1 MEKIV
6 IELEAKL
13 DKALQQIEEL
23 KDEVKGV
30 GEESKKTQKATK
42 SLAQGFKGIG
52 LAMKAMGIGLIMKAF
67 DKFVE
72 ILMRNQKAVDLL
84 NTAMGTIEV
93 LFNDL
98 IEVAD
103 PLFDILSNL
112 FSNPLQSIKDFG
124 TSIKEYGINA
134 MNQFLSAVGHVGKAV
149 GHLFKLEF
157 DEAKKSVQ
165 DAGRDMVDAMVGVE
179 EGGVEVVNEALEKT
193 LEYAKE
199 IPGRIA
205 EATAVATKLT
215 EAQKE
220 SEMAEVRRAEIQL
233 KYQRREE
240 KLRQLRDDEFRN
252 IGERIQANNDLL
264 KMLEEQTEE
273 EAKQIEKKIH
283 AARLQVEMNASQD
296 NMIALKQAELEM
308 TDLLERLEGQRSEAL
323 MNVMGLQ
330 KEMLDIKKAE
340 VETEQEIQ
348 RIEGEAQL
356 EMMTNSLE
364 QMKARMKLAEDEYN
378 DKRQQLDDEILMR
391 ASAGETETA
400 MYKEM
405 LNQRALLDAQYEK
418 DSLKG
423 AMDLEK
429 AKRDF
434 RIKLTADT
442 FNVIGAFAKEGSD
455 LQKGL
460 AVAQATMNTYESVTA
475 FLTMKPASPFNFVQ
489 AGIALATGIANVRN
503 ILSTDPMGGAGGGGA
518 PGGSVPQ
525 PTMPNVAVLG
535 GGMGSDPS
543 SQIAESIERMR
554 DQPVKAYVVAD
565 DVTSAQAYQRRIARN
580 RVV

>member
-30 GEESKKTQKATK
+30 GEETKKTKEETK
-42 SLAQGFKGIG
+42 SLAKGFKGMG
-52 LAMKAMGIGLIMKAF
+52 LAMKSMGIGLIMKAF

-72 ILMRNQKAVDLL
+72 ILGRNQKAVDLL

-165 DAGRDMVDAMVGVE
+165 QAGRDMVDAMVGVE
-179 EGGVEVVNEALEKT
+179 EGGVEVINEALEKT

-205 EATAVATKLT
+205 EATKTAQVLT
-215 EAQKE
+215 DALKE
-220 SEMAEVRRAEIQL
+220 MEMAEVRRAEIQL
-233 KYQRREE
+233 EYQRQEE
-240 KLRQLRDDEFRN
+240 LLRQFRDDEFQN
-252 IGERIQANNDLL
+252 LTERIQANEDLL
-264 KMLEEQTEE
+264 GMLEEQTEK
-273 EAKQIEKKIH
+273 EAEQIQIRID
-283 AARLQVEMNASQD
+283 ALRLQYAINSNQENL
-296 NMIALKQAELEM
+296 IALKQAELEM

-330 KEMLDIKKAE
+330 KEQLDLKRSE
-340 VETEQEIQ
+340 VETEEEIR
-348 RIEGEAQL
+348 RIQSEGEL
-356 EMMTNSLE
+356 ELMTNE
-364 QMKARMKLAEDEYN
+364 IGRMEATIENQNKIYDAT
-378 DKRQQLDDEILMR
+378 RTRLDDEIMALTL
-391 ASAGETETA
+391 AGQTETQLYA
-400 MYKEM
+400 DF
-405 LNQRALLDAQYEK
+405 LNERKILDAQYEK

-429 AKRDF
+429 AKSSF
-434 RIKLTADT
+434 RIKLTNDT
-442 FNVIGAFAKEGSD
+442 FNVIGAFAKEGSE

>member
-1 MEKIV
+1 
-6 IELEAKL
+6 
-13 DKALQQIEEL
+13 
-23 KDEVKGV
+23 
-30 GEESKKTQKATK
+30 
-42 SLAQGFKGIG
+42 
-52 LAMKAMGIGLIMKAF
+52 
-67 DKFVE
+67 
-72 ILMRNQKAVDLL
+72 
-84 NTAMGTIEV
+84 
-93 LFNDL
+93 
-98 IEVAD
+98 
-103 PLFDILSNL
+103 
-112 FSNPLQSIKDFG
+112 
-124 TSIKEYGINA
+124 
-134 MNQFLSAVGHVGKAV
+134 
-149 GHLFKLEF
+149 
-157 DEAKKSVQ
+157 
-165 DAGRDMVDAMVGVE
+165 MVDAMVGVE

-205 EATAVATKLT
+205 EATKTAQVLT
-215 EAQKE
+215 DALKE
-220 SEMAEVRRAEIQL
+220 MEMAEVRRAEIQL
-233 KYQRREE
+233 EYQRQEE
-240 KLRQLRDDEFRN
+240 LLRQFRDDEFQN
-252 IGERIQANNDLL
+252 LTERIQANEDLL
-264 KMLEEQTEE
+264 GMLEEQTEK
-273 EAKQIEKKIH
+273 EAEQIQIRID
-283 AARLQVEMNASQD
+283 ALRLQYAINSNQENL
-296 NMIALKQAELEM
+296 IALKQAELEM

-330 KEMLDIKKAE
+330 KEQLDLKRSE
-340 VETEQEIQ
+340 VETEEEIR
-348 RIEGEAQL
+348 RIQSEGEL
-356 EMMTNSLE
+356 ELMTNE
-364 QMKARMKLAEDEYN
+364 IGRMEATIENQNKIYDVT
-378 DKRQQLDDEILMR
+378 RTRIDDEIMALTL
-391 ASAGETETA
+391 AGQTETQLYA
-400 MYKEM
+400 DF
-405 LNQRALLDAQYEK
+405 LNERKILDAQYEK

-429 AKRDF
+429 AKSSF
-434 RIKLTADT
+434 RIKLTNDT
-442 FNVIGAFAKEGSD
+442 FNVIGAFAKEGSE

>member
-30 GEESKKTQKATK
+30 GEETKKTKEETK
-42 SLAQGFKGIG
+42 SLAKGFKGMGLALKGIG
-52 LAMKAMGIGLIMKAF
+52 LKAVMMVF

-72 ILMRNQKAVDLL
+72 ILGRNQKAVDLL

-98 IEVAD
+98 IDVAD

-124 TSIKEYGINA
+124 TSIKEYGVNA

-205 EATAVATKLT
+205 EATKTAQVLT
-215 EAQKE
+215 DALKE
-220 SEMAEVRRAEIQL
+220 MEMAEVRRAEIQL
-233 KYQRREE
+233 EYQRQEE
-240 KLRQLRDDEFRN
+240 LLRQFRDDEFQN
-252 IGERIQANNDLL
+252 LTERIQANEDLL
-264 KMLEEQTEE
+264 GMLEEQTEK
-273 EAKQIEKKIH
+273 EAEQIQIRID
-283 AARLQVEMNASQD
+283 ALRLQYAINSNQENLIQ
-296 NMIALKQAELEM
+296 LKQAELEM

-429 AKRDF
+429 AKSSF
-434 RIKLTADT
+434 RIKLTNDT

-489 AGIALATGIANVRN
+489 AGLALATGIANVRN